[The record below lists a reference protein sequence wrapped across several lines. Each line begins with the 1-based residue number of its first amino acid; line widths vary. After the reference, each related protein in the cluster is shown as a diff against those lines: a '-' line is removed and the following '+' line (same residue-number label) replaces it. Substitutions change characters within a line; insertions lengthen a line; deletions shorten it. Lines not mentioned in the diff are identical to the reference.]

1 MPTALL
7 LKLTLAPALV
17 AVATVV
23 ARRVSPRAGGMV
35 SGLPVVAGP
44 IVLIYAVEHGDRFAR
59 DAAAAAVLGMISLV
73 AFCAVYALVAR
84 IASFVAAL
92 AASLLA
98 FALATAA
105 LSGVDPP
112 LGVSVLVTFAV
123 ISIGAWWLARM
134 ASGLPPQPRPRSDLL
149 GWRMVITAALV
160 VTLTA
165 LAGDLSA
172 HLAGLFVPVPIITAV
187 LAGFTQAR
195 VGAPAAI
202 ELLSGLVFA
211 LYSFLAFFAVLALSL
226 VEVSAGAA
234 FALASAAALG
244 CWAILVWL

>member
-1 MPTALL
+1 VPTALL
-7 LKLTLAPALV
+7 LKLTLAPALI

-44 IVLIYAVEHGDRFAR
+44 IVLIYAVEHGDRFAG

-73 AFCAVYALVAR
+73 AFCAVDAVVAR

-123 ISIGAWWLARM
+123 ISIGAWWLARI

-172 HLAGLFVPVPIITAV
+172 HLAGLLVPVPIITAV

-195 VGAPAAI
+195 VGAPATI

-211 LYSFLAFFAVLALSL
+211 LYSFLAFFAVLALAL
-226 VEVSAGAA
+226 VEVSAVAA

-244 CWAILVWL
+244 CWVILVRR